1 MQGNPVSDVRG
12 VWLHAKAAAG
22 VEGEPALA
30 RQEESQ
36 MEEEGGE
43 AEEGG
48 ERWRK
53 SDVAHRE
60 QVLGFL
66 SKPLAVALTLT
77 LVYRT
82 LASQAAPGR

>member
-1 MQGNPVSDVRG
+1 M
-12 VWLHAKAAAG
+12 WLHAKAAAR
-22 VEGEPALA
+22 VEGDQQW
-30 RQEESQ
+30 QERRRAGWRRRGENQ
-36 MEEEGGE
+36 MKEGGGE

-48 ERWRK
+48 DRWRK

-77 LVYRT
+77 SVHRT